1 MRITHLQDT
10 FSSLTKFTATAT
22 NTDTADSTNG
32 ALLGDS
38 ALRTIQTRLKAA
50 ITGVSGSGAV
60 SSLQSIGITTDPD
73 TGKLEIDSTKL
84 STALTNNPNAVQTM
98 MVGDGKTTGVMTN
111 ISNLNSGFLNTST
124 GTIANAQTAVNT
136 TLKSLTEQYNKVNTS
151 INDTIARYKTQFTAL
166 DVSIQK
172 LNSTAII

>member
-1 MRITHLQDT
+1 
-10 FSSLTKFTATAT
+10 
-22 NTDTADSTNG
+22 
-32 ALLGDS
+32 
-38 ALRTIQTRLKAA
+38 
-50 ITGVSGSGAV
+50 
-60 SSLQSIGITTDPD
+60 
-73 TGKLEIDSTKL
+73 
-84 STALTNNPNAVQTM
+84 M

-172 LNSTAII
+172 LNSTADYLTQQFEAMSSSSSS